1 MRLAFFILLLINI
14 ALYPFVAGLFG
25 GSRDGREPLRMS
37 SQIRPE
43 RIRVLASD
51 GAAQPVAV
59 PPQAPVAGEPA
70 GCRALNGL
78 AREQVDAVAARIRE
92 QQIAVQLAESEQT
105 ETTSWWV
112 NVPDLISRQQAE
124 RKQAELR
131 ALGVRD
137 MIVMADPAD
146 PQKMAI
152 SLGLFKTESAAK
164 ELLATLSGKGVRS
177 ARISPREGKAG
188 RYQIS
193 LRGALPAIDALLA
206 GVREAVGDAEP
217 TECP

>member
-14 ALYPFVAGLFG
+14 ALYPFVAGLLG

-51 GAAQPVAV
+51 GVAQPVVAA
-59 PPQAPVAGEPA
+59 PQPTVAAEPA
-70 GCRALNGL
+70 GCRMLSGL
-78 AREQVDAVAARIRE
+78 VREQVDAVAARIRE
-92 QQIAVQLAESEQT
+92 QQVAVQLDESEQT

-112 NVPDLISRQQAE
+112 NVPDLMSRQQAE

-137 MIVMADPAD
+137 TIIMADPMD
-146 PQKMAI
+146 PQKLAV
-152 SLGLFKTESAAK
+152 SLGLFKTEPAAK
-164 ELLATLSGKGVRS
+164 ELLSTLAGRGVRS

-193 LRGALPAIDALLA
+193 LRGAVPAIDALLA
-206 GVREAVGDAEP
+206 GVREAVGDAAP

>member
-1 MRLAFFILLLINI
+1 MRLVFFVLLLINI
-14 ALYPFVAGLFG
+14 VLYPFVAGLVG
-25 GSRDGREPLRMS
+25 GSRDGREPQRMS

-51 GAAQPVAV
+51 GAARPVVA
-59 PPQAPVAGEPA
+59 PPLAPVAGEPA
-70 GCRALNGL
+70 ACRALSGL

-92 QQIAVQLAESEQT
+92 QQVAVQLAESEQT

-112 NVPDLISRQQAE
+112 NVPDLVTRQQAE

-137 MIVMADPAD
+137 MIVMADPVD
-146 PQKMAI
+146 PQKLAV
-152 SLGLFKTESAAK
+152 SLGLFKTEAAAR
-164 ELLATLSGKGVRS
+164 ELLAMLAGKGVRS

-188 RYQIS
+188 RFQIS
-193 LRGALPAIDALLA
+193 LRGTVPAIDALLA
-206 GVREAVGDAEP
+206 GVRESVGDAEP

>member
-14 ALYPFVAGLFG
+14 VLYPFVAGLVG
-25 GSRDGREPLRMS
+25 GSRDGREPQRMS

-51 GAAQPVAV
+51 GAAQPVAA
-59 PPQAPVAGEPA
+59 PPPAQLAGEPA
-70 GCRALNGL
+70 GCRALSGL
-78 AREQVDAVAARIRE
+78 VREQVDAVAARIRE
-92 QQIAVQLAESEQT
+92 QQVAVQLAELELT

-112 NVPDLISRQQAE
+112 NVPDLMSRQQAE

-137 MIVMADPAD
+137 MIIMADPVD
-146 PQKMAI
+146 PQKLAI
-152 SLGLFKTESAAK
+152 SLGLFKTEPAAR
-164 ELLATLSGKGVRS
+164 ELLSTLTGRGVRS

-193 LRGALPAIDALLA
+193 LRGAVPAIDALLA
-206 GVREAVGDAEP
+206 GVHESVGDAEP

>member
-1 MRLAFFILLLINI
+1 MRLAFFVLLLINI
-14 ALYPFVAGLFG
+14 VLYPFVAGLVG
-25 GSRDGREPLRMS
+25 GSRDGTEPQRMS
-37 SQIRPE
+37 RQIRPE

-51 GAAQPVAV
+51 AAPPVAA
-59 PPQAPVAGEPA
+59 PLQAPVAGEPA
-70 GCRALNGL
+70 GCRALSGL
-78 AREQVDAVAARIRE
+78 VREQVDAVAARIRE

-112 NVPDLISRQQAE
+112 NVPDLMSRQQAE

-137 MIVMADPAD
+137 MIVMADPVD
-146 PQKMAI
+146 PQKLAI
-152 SLGLFKTESAAK
+152 SLGLFKTEVAAR
-164 ELLATLSGKGVRS
+164 ELLSTLSGKGVRS

-193 LRGALPAIDALLA
+193 LRGPVPAIDALLA
-206 GVREAVGDAEP
+206 GVRESVGDAEP
-217 TECP
+217 AECQ